1 MGIYLPNHKK
11 NYTNTFYMKEIIAGK
26 KPYYKTTDIIPCCIP
41 NFPECKPENVIAE
54 LNLRDNEKIMA
65 MFPELE
71 DHNGPADRT
80 FFFNVLNTIFP
91 HKMEKMKYGSTM
103 QRKKE
108 KNIKDEI

>member
-1 MGIYLPNHKK
+1 
-11 NYTNTFYMKEIIAGK
+11 MKEIIAGK

-65 MFPELE
+65 MFPELA